1 MHSVLVTDP
10 NVSIDP
16 AVRVHGNI
24 HMRINNVPQT
34 FPTRE
39 PSNVISNLAV
49 DIVPGSAAAAPQVVM
64 QRPEH
69 ISEILIA

>member
-1 MHSVLVTDP
+1 
-10 NVSIDP
+10 
-16 AVRVHGNI
+16 
-24 HMRINNVPQT
+24 MRINNVPQT

-39 PSNVISNLAV
+39 PPYVISDLAV
-49 DIVPGSAAAAPQVVM
+49 DIVPESAATAPQIVM